1 LFIRLTI
8 KPEKW
13 NDVKMATREEFTKE
27 VRFEIYSCAFCEFV
41 QNSMMFE
48 ELEAIDEKKYLFH
61 LKHVHNL
68 EP

>member
-1 LFIRLTI
+1 MMC
-8 KPEKW
+8 K
-13 NDVKMATREEFTKE
+13 DMATREEFTKE

-41 QNSMMFE
+41 QNSMMTE

>member
-1 LFIRLTI
+1 
-8 KPEKW
+8 
-13 NDVKMATREEFTKE
+13 MATREEFTKE

>member
-1 LFIRLTI
+1 
-8 KPEKW
+8 
-13 NDVKMATREEFTKE
+13 MATREEFTKE

-41 QNSMMFE
+41 QSSMMLE